1 MRQGIPDE
9 VFMARALQLAGNG
22 LYTTRPN
29 PRVGCVL
36 VRQGETVGEGWHQT
50 AGQAHAEIAALQSAG
65 ARARGATVY
74 VTLEPC
80 AHHGKTP
87 PCADALIEAGVVK
100 VVAAMRD
107 PNPLV
112 AGQGLARLEAAGIEV
127 DVGLLQA
134 QAEALNPGFSKR
146 MRSGLPLVR
155 LKMATSLDGRTAMAS
170 GESKW
175 LTGPAARA
183 DVQRLRARSCAVLTG
198 IGTVLADDPALTVR
212 TWQPGQENAAAIGH
226 RQPLRVVLDSAFRT
240 PVTAQLLRA
249 NGDTLIIGAGELPAT
264 RVLRAKGAQTAVLP
278 APAADAARVD
288 LAAVLRLLAERQCNE
303 VLVEAG
309 ATLAGAFLQAGLVDE
324 LIIYQAPMLLG
335 HEARPML
342 RLPGLERLAQRLQLV
357 IKEVRC
363 VGADLRIN
371 AIVTPRSED
380 DRKR

>member
-1 MRQGIPDE
+1 MSQVIPEE
-9 VFMARALQLAGNG
+9 VYMARALQLAGNG

-36 VRQGETVGEGWHQT
+36 VRQGDIVGEGWHQT
-50 AGQAHAEIAALQSAG
+50 AGQAHAEIAALQSAA

-87 PCADALIEAGVVK
+87 PCADALIAAGVVK

-134 QAEALNPGFSKR
+134 QAEALNPGFIKR
-146 MRSGLPLVR
+146 MRSGIPLVR

-183 DVQRLRARSCAVLTG
+183 DVQQLRARSCAVLTG
-198 IGTVLADDPALTVR
+198 IGTVLDDDPSLTVR
-212 TWQPGQENAAAIGH
+212 NRQPGLENAATAGH
-226 RQPLRVVLDSAFRT
+226 RQPLRVVLDSTFRT
-240 PVTAQLLRA
+240 PVAAKLLQA
-249 NGDTLIIGAGELPAT
+249 DGDALIIGAVEALAT
-264 RVLRAKGAQTAVLP
+264 HALQEAGAQTAVLS
-278 APAADAARVD
+278 APAVDAARVD
-288 LAAVLRLLAERQCNE
+288 LVGTLRLLADRQCNE

-324 LIIYQAPMLLG
+324 LVIYQAPMLLG

-342 RLPGLERLAQRLQLV
+342 KLSGIERLAQRLQLA

-371 AIVTPRSED
+371 AIVTPRSEG